1 MNVTQT
7 VPEVARGDKRAANRL
22 VMILA
27 LLVVSCQVPI
37 SRAQT
42 SSEDLS
48 DPSLTAEEL
57 KQGTLL
63 WLDKYLADSA
73 LMSEEDTGMIREA
86 VAKMSPT
93 QLRKWL
99 EETRELSERVESPE
113 WQDTKRWLRGFL
125 RVQAIYSDKE
135 IEQLRRDIRNADAD
149 EMLAIMQRIQAKH
162 QSLVRMHQASEQT
175 RESQVQQRDAT
186 VAKQAAAAK
195 SQPSRPS
202 SLPLFGSGFSQG
214 KTRSSGYQPPPPLIN
229 SRDVARGT
237 VWTEVW
243 GGSGWGP
250 GF

>member
-7 VPEVARGDKRAANRL
+7 VPEVARGDKRAASRI
-22 VMILA
+22 VMLLA
-27 LLVVSCQVPI
+27 LLIVTCQVTI
-37 SRAQT
+37 SRAQI

-48 DPSLTAEEL
+48 DPSLTAEER
-57 KQGTLL
+57 KQATLL

-86 VAKMSPT
+86 VARMSPS
-93 QLRKWL
+93 QLKKWL

-113 WQDTKRWLRGFL
+113 WQATKKWLRGFL
-125 RVQAIYSDKE
+125 RVQAIYSDEE
-135 IEQLRRDIRNADAD
+135 IEQLRRDIRNADA
-149 EMLAIMQRIQAKH
+149 EGMLVIMQRIQAKH
-162 QSLVRMHQASEQT
+162 QSLVRMHQASEQS
-175 RESQVQQRDAT
+175 RKSQVQQRSAT

-202 SLPLFGSGFSQG
+202 NLPLFGSGFTKGQ
-214 KTRSSGYQPPPPLIN
+214 TRSSGYRPPPPLIN

-237 VWTEVW
+237 VWTEVM
-243 GGSGWGP
+243 GGGGWGP